1 MDAGGS
7 SHEAPDVSI
16 GRRFLLAS
24 AAAGCVV
31 VAGLSL
37 LLLYIS
43 PFAIAIGKDDA
54 MHRLP
59 FLGLSGLLGS
69 AVAFGLVV
77 RGRSPSTLKASQAV
91 PVAVAALV
99 ALASVGWAAFGID
112 STRAVRDLPE
122 ASIALP
128 EARETY
134 RRIEPSTRGFG
145 HHGAT
150 LTRTYDAAV
159 TYREVLAFYVR
170 ELQSRGWTTDKPCV
184 AGEPRDA
191 TCTFYRGGFTFQ
203 VDLGTGNPA
212 QSGSFTTRITGPP

>member
-1 MDAGGS
+1 MDEGVP
-7 SHEAPDVSI
+7 SHEDADMSI
-16 GRRFLLAS
+16 GRRLLLAS
-24 AAAGCVV
+24 AAAGCVM
-31 VAGLSL
+31 VAVLSL

-59 FLGLSGLLGS
+59 FLAFAGLLGS
-69 AVAFGLVV
+69 AVALGLVV
-77 RGRSPSTLKASQAV
+77 RGRSPSTLKASEAV

-122 ASIALP
+122 AAIALP
-128 EARETY
+128 AARETH
-134 RRIEPSTRGFG
+134 RRIEPATRGFG

-150 LTRTYDAAV
+150 LTRTFDTPV
-159 TYREVLAFYVR
+159 TYREVLAFYVD
-170 ELQSRGWTTDKPCV
+170 ELQSLGWTGDKSCV
-184 AGEPRDA
+184 AGEPRDGS
-191 TCTFYRGGFTFQ
+191 CTFYRDGFTFQ
-203 VDLGTGNPA
+203 VDLGTGNLA